1 MIRLEQAE
9 KQYKNFHLDC
19 SMEVQE
25 GMVTGLIGPN
35 GAGKSTTFRL
45 LTGLAKPE
53 AGRVEIFGKEISE
66 LMAEDRR
73 KIGVVW
79 SDAGFFR
86 IPHGKRSD
94 CRIKKYVSGI

>member
-53 AGRVEIFGKEISE
+53 AGRSRSLEKRFRAYGRRPE
-66 LMAEDRR
+66 EDWRGLVR
-73 KIGVVW
+73 CWI
-79 SDAGFFR
+79 FR

>member
-19 SMEVQE
+19 SVEVQE

-66 LMAEDRR
+66 LTAEDRR

-79 SDAGFFR
+79 SDAGFS
-86 IPHGKRSD
+86 G
-94 CRIKKYVSGI
+94 YVSGI

>member
-45 LTGLAKPE
+45 LTGLARPE
-53 AGRVEIFGKEISE
+53 AGRVTIYGKEISE
-66 LMAEDRR
+66 LTTEDCGRLAWSGR
-73 KIGVVW
+73 MPDFPVISWEKI
-79 SDAGFFR
+79 
-86 IPHGKRSD
+86 
-94 CRIKKYVSGI
+94 